1 VRRAG
6 FTLIELL
13 VVIAIIAIL
22 AGLLFPVFSRAKAS
36 AKQSTCLSNLK
47 QIGSALALYA
57 ADYDDKFPHA
67 VDASDRYRPEIWSE
81 HPDFQARIPYMPLL
95 HEALQPYVKNRE
107 IFRCPAD
114 IGTAVLDNSFPLEFE
129 TAPSLFATY
138 GSSYFFR
145 TEIAFRFFSQTDVQ
159 LPANVNVLFDGAGH
173 WHGSSGRLE
182 IDDSFVDYVGKVRG
196 FRYNT
201 LFGDLHAK
209 SLTFDEI
216 QQAWQTEL

>member
-13 VVIAIIAIL
+13 VVVAIIAIL

-95 HEALQPYVKNRE
+95 HETLQPYVKNRE

-114 IGTAVLDNSFPLEFE
+114 VGTAVLDNSFPLEFE

-145 TEIAFRFFSQTDVQ
+145 TEIAFRFFSQTDFQ

-182 IDDSFVDYVGKVRG
+182 IDDSFEDYVGKVRG